1 MDEELLGGNVTAA
14 VRVGD
19 TVRRPVGPWSDAV
32 DALLE
37 HLAAVGFTGAPKPLG
52 RDEHGRQVL
61 EFVPGVVGT
70 PSPNYSLSELRE
82 IGHLLRDLHT
92 ATASFAPTASASWN
106 QIIVPDR
113 EELICHN
120 DPAPWNL
127 VKAPDRWVFIDWDFA
142 GPGSRLWDLAYNA
155 QTSVPLHAQ
164 LDVAAVAPR
173 LRALVDGYDLDG
185 PGRSELAGMLGR
197 RARAMHEMLRRQA
210 SAGQNPW
217 SRIWLE
223 DGRYWDET
231 ADYLAKNSARWAD
244 ALL

>member
-1 MDEELLGGNVTAA
+1 VDEEFLGGNVTAA

-19 TVRRPVGPWSDAV
+19 TIRRPAGPWSDAV

-52 RDEHGRQVL
+52 RDGQGRQVL
-61 EFVPGVVGT
+61 EYVPGVVGT
-70 PSPNYSLSELRE
+70 PSPTYSLTELRE

-92 ATASFAPTASASWN
+92 ATASFIPPASATWN
-106 QIIVPDR
+106 QVIAPDR

-155 QTSVPLHAQ
+155 QTSIPLDARV
-164 LDVAAVAPR
+164 DAAVVAPR

-185 PGRSELAGMLGR
+185 PGRSQLPAMLAR
-197 RARAMHEMLRRQA
+197 RSRAMHEMLRRNA
-210 SAGQNPW
+210 SAGEQPW
-217 SRIWLE
+217 ARIWIE
-223 DGRYWDET
+223 DGRYWDAT
-231 ADYLAKNSARWAD
+231 TKYLADNTAAWAG